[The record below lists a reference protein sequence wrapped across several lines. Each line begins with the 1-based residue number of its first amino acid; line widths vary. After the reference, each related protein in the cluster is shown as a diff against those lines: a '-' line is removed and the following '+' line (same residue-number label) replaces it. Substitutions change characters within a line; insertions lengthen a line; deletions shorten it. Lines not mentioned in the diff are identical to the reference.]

1 MNGISIIITAYNTKK
16 YIKETLDSI
25 SQQDYFRSHDNFEI
39 LLGIDADSELLEYV
53 KSIRDNYLNLHLFY
67 TPINVGTFVLFN
79 SLTQY
84 AKYDIL
90 FRFDSDDVLLPNAV
104 TTIMKHMSR
113 FDYLR
118 LSIRTYDETLTKIRK
133 DYYVSRGQIAFK
145 KKVFEESG
153 GFQPWIC
160 AADAEFITR
169 IKTKFTGAYTKNIL
183 SKYRRRSDSL
193 THDKNTDARSDIRKQ
208 YHEYINNEATK
219 PENFKIKTVT
229 TEIYE
234 I

>member
-1 MNGISIIITAYNTKK
+1 MNGISIIITAYKTKE

-25 SQQDYFRSHDNFEI
+25 KQQDYLRYHDNFEI
-39 LLGIDADSELLEYV
+39 LLGIDADPELLEYV
-53 KSIRDNYLNLHLFY
+53 KSIKDDYSNLHLFY

-79 SLTQY
+79 SLAQH

-90 FRFDSDDVLLPNAV
+90 FRFDSDDVLLPNAI
-104 TTIMKHMSR
+104 TTIMKHMDK

-118 LSIRTYDETLTKIRK
+118 LSIRTYDETLTRIKK
-133 DYYVSRGQIAFK
+133 DYFVSRGQIAFT
-145 KKVFEESG
+145 KKVFEDTG
-153 GFQPWIC
+153 GYQPWIC
-160 AADAEFITR
+160 AADTEFITR
-169 IKTKFTGAYTKNIL
+169 IKARFTGAYTKNIL
-183 SKYRRRSDSL
+183 CKYRRRPDSL
-193 THDKNTDARSDIRKQ
+193 SHAKSTNAKSDIRKR
-208 YHEYINNEATK
+208 YHEYIDNEAAK